1 MYCTSR
7 RRAVV
12 RGLVFLPG
20 KIFQYLYLPVLVLG
34 RLFTPSQRILMWGSP
49 GTLARVLRPLV
60 LGDLRAST
68 HHHRLVCMHVPRRP
82 IRRPPGDARRSTCG
96 PAVPPERDCLC
107 RTLSTNSSTQPY
119 PYPTVL
125 GRVPVPTRSWPSQQ
139 QRRRQFYRGRQEEM
153 PFYRG
158 HQEERRL
165 VQGACAA

>member
-1 MYCTSR
+1 MY
-7 RRAVV
+7 
-12 RGLVFLPG
+12 VFLTTTDQGAARSTAG
-20 KIFQYLYLPVLVLG
+20 KRVAGPAF
-34 RLFTPSQRILMWGSP
+34 
-49 GTLARVLRPLV
+49 VLRALV
-60 LGDLRAST
+60 LGDPRAST

-139 QRRRQFYRGRQEEM
+139 QRRRQFYRGRQKEM
-153 PFYRG
+153 AFYRG
-158 HQEERRL
+158 RRIIHGYTTPMVKL
-165 VQGACAA
+165 DTRSKTTLFIGHWWRQ

>member
-1 MYCTSR
+1 MYCTWR
-7 RRAVV
+7 
-12 RGLVFLPG
+12 F
-20 KIFQYLYLPVLVLG
+20 LYLAGFVFVLYFAPKG
-34 RLFTPSQRILMWGSP
+34 GGEGILMWGSP

-125 GRVPVPTRSWPSQQ
+125 GRVPVPTCSWPSQQ
-139 QRRRQFYRGRQEEM
+139 ERRRQFYRGRQEEM

-158 HQEERRL
+158 RRIIHESSRTSTARNNH
-165 VQGACAA
+165 G